1 MSSEPQPSFNIAQ
14 KKQKILF
21 ISDHP
26 LASSGVA
33 VQARFLIQG
42 LLQTG
47 RYTFRCFG
55 GAMKHPDYRTIVVTD
70 DFIIKPVD
78 GFGNKEIL
86 RATLINEQ
94 PDAVI
99 IFTDPRQFMWLWEM
113 EDEIHQFCPILYWH
127 VWDNDPYP
135 TFNDVWYRSTDA
147 INCLSWKTYE
157 ILAANHPRKSKYI
170 PHAFPKEVFY
180 SLPEEQVKA
189 IRAQNFGLKSDWLI
203 GLWVNRNATRKMPN
217 DVLNAWKE
225 FLDELEYT
233 HGHRKAF
240 MLMHTDP
247 VDNEG
252 PNLYA
257 VVDQLGLRDN
267 VVFSTNKLDF
277 PDMNGLY
284 NCADFVVNISKAEG
298 FGLSLL
304 TALMLGK
311 PIVGLK
317 TGGMT
322 RQLVNHETGFVHGV
336 AIEPAARTMVGSQMV
351 PFIYDDHVNY
361 HDVSKA
367 YMQVYELV
375 KMQPERL
382 QELSVKAKEYAAK
395 EFNYEDVVAAW
406 DQSLVDAVAEFNKNK
421 GHGKFTVETL

>member
-1 MSSEPQPSFNIAQ
+1 MQ
-14 KKQKILF
+14 
-21 ISDHP
+21 
-26 LASSGVA
+26 LASSGVGT
-33 VQARFLIQG
+33 QSRFLIQG

-55 GAMKHPDYRTIVVTD
+55 GAMKHPDYRTVMVNE

-78 GFGNKEIL
+78 GFGNREIL

-113 EDEIHQFCPILYWH
+113 EDEIRQFCPILYWH

-135 TFNDVWYRSTDA
+135 SINDVWYDSTDA

-157 ILAANHPRKSKYI
+157 LLKPNHPEKTRYI
-170 PHAFPKEVFY
+170 PHAFPKEVFFQ
-180 SLPEEQVKA
+180 LPEEQVKA
-189 IRAQNFGLKSDWLI
+189 IKAQNFGHRADWLI

-225 FLDELEYT
+225 FLDNLEAK

-247 VDNEG
+247 VDQEG

-267 VVFSTNKLDF
+267 VVFSTNKLEF
-277 PDMNGLY
+277 QDMNGLY

-322 RQLVNHETGFVHGV
+322 RQLINHKTGFVHGV
-336 AIEPAARTMVGSQMV
+336 AIEPAARTLVGSQVV

-361 HDVSKA
+361 HDVSAA
-367 YMQVYELV
+367 YMEMYDLV
-375 KMQPERL
+375 KTKPA
-382 QELSVKAKEYAAK
+382 ELKELAAKAVEYANE
-395 EFNYEDVVAAW
+395 EFNYEKMVEAW
-406 DQSLVDAVAEFNKNK
+406 DRSLVDTTSQFNKTK
-421 GHGKFTVETL
+421 GHGRFTVETL

>member
-1 MSSEPQPSFNIAQ
+1 
-14 KKQKILF
+14 
-21 ISDHP
+21 
-26 LASSGVA
+26 
-33 VQARFLIQG
+33 
-42 LLQTG
+42 
-47 RYTFRCFG
+47 
-55 GAMKHPDYRTIVVTD
+55 MKHPDYRTIMVNE

-78 GFGNKEIL
+78 GFGNREVL

-113 EDEIHQFCPILYWH
+113 EDEIRQFCPILYWH

-135 TFNDVWYRSTDA
+135 TFNDVWYRSTDT

-157 ILAANHPRKSKYI
+157 LLKPNHPEKVAYI
-170 PHAFPKEVFY
+170 PHAFPKEVMHP
-180 SLPEEQVKA
+180 LPAEQVKA
-189 IRAQNFGLKSDWLI
+189 IRAQNFGARADWLM

-225 FLDELEYT
+225 FLDNLEVKE
-233 HGHRKAF
+233 GHRKAL
-240 MLMHTDP
+240 MVMHTDP
-247 VDNEG
+247 VDPEG

-257 VVDQLGLRDN
+257 VVDQLGIRDN
-267 VVFSTNKLDF
+267 VVFSTNKLEF
-277 PDMNGLY
+277 QDMNGLY

-304 TALMLGK
+304 SALMIGK

-336 AIEPAARTMVGSQMV
+336 AIEPAARTMVGSQVV
-351 PFIYDDHVNY
+351 PFIYDDHANY

-367 YMQVYELV
+367 YMDIYELV
-375 KMQPERL
+375 KRNPAKL
-382 QELSVKAKEYAAK
+382 KELSENAMAYAAK
-395 EFNYEDVVAAW
+395 EFNYETVLQAW
-406 DQSLVDAVAEFNKNK
+406 DESIMQSIKTFSETK
-421 GHGKFTVETL
+421 GSGRFTVETV

>member
-1 MSSEPQPSFNIAQ
+1 
-14 KKQKILF
+14 
-21 ISDHP
+21 
-26 LASSGVA
+26 
-33 VQARFLIQG
+33 
-42 LLQTG
+42 
-47 RYTFRCFG
+47 
-55 GAMKHPDYRTIVVTD
+55 MKHPDYRTVMVTE

-94 PDAVI
+94 PDAVV

-113 EDEIHQFCPILYWH
+113 EDEIRQFCPILYWH

-135 TFNDVWYRSTDA
+135 SFNDVWYDSTDA

-157 ILAANHPRKSKYI
+157 LLKPHHPDKTSYI
-170 PHAFPKEVFY
+170 PHAFPREVFFP
-180 SLPEEQVKA
+180 LPEEQVKA
-189 IRAQNFGLKSDWLI
+189 IRAQNFGHRADWLI

-225 FLDELEYT
+225 FLDELEAK

-240 MLMHTDP
+240 MLLHTDP
-247 VDNEG
+247 TDPEG

-267 VVFSTNKLDF
+267 VVFSTNKLEF
-277 PDMNGLY
+277 HDMNGLY
-284 NCADFVVNISKAEG
+284 NCSDFVVNISKAEG

-322 RQLVNHETGFVHGV
+322 RQLVNCRTGFVHGV
-336 AIEPAARTMVGSQMV
+336 ALEPAARTLVGSQVV

-361 HDVSKA
+361 HDVSDA
-367 YMQVYELV
+367 YMKIYELV
-375 KMQPERL
+375 KNKPE
-382 QELSVKAKEYAAK
+382 ELKELAAKSIEYANE
-395 EFNYEDVVAAW
+395 EFNYEQMIDAW
-406 DQSLVDAVAEFNKNK
+406 DMSLTTTIEQFISSK
-421 GHGKFTVETL
+421 GHDQFSVETL